1 MTSRIREHW
10 ATKLGLVLALT
21 GNAVGL
27 GNFLRFPVQAAEN
40 GGGSF
45 LVPYFISL
53 LLIGLPLMW
62 IELAIG
68 RRGGRFGYGTTDGM
82 YHHIWD
88 NPVAKYVGVLGIFL
102 PLMIVVYYTYIVSWC
117 LGFSFYSLLNDFAG
131 LDTREEMGTF
141 LGTYNGT
148 AESAMNGG
156 LKASFFFL
164 VITLLINIYVLSK
177 GIVGGIEA
185 LAKLAMPLLLF
196 LALLLAARVLFIGT
210 PDPVNH
216 PDWSVIN
223 GLGFLWN
230 PDFSE
235 LGHSGVWLA
244 AAGQVFFTTSVG
256 MGCICTYAS
265 YMREKDD
272 IALTGLTAVT
282 SNTAVEVILGAS
294 IAIPIAVAFFGI
306 DGASEIAKSG
316 AFDLGFLTLP
326 VIFQNI
332 AFGNYIGFLWFMLL
346 FFAGITSMVALSQP
360 IMAFIGEEYNLTRQK
375 AALYVGLFLF
385 LALLPVIAFL
395 DHGFLDEIDYWVGTF
410 GLVVCAF
417 TEVIIFIFIFK
428 PENAW
433 REITT
438 GASIPIPK
446 IFYSILRFVTPL
458 FLGIILITWF
468 WQNALDVLTMK
479 NAKPEDVPYLIGARC
494 YLVALFVLL
503 LGMVHFAW
511 KRKKGEKE

>member
-1 MTSRIREHW
+1 MSKRIREHW

-45 LVPYFISL
+45 LVPYFLSL

-62 IELAIG
+62 VELAIG

-82 YHHIWD
+82 YHHLW
-88 NPVAKYVGVLGIFL
+88 NHPAAKYFGVLGIFL

-117 LGFSFYSLLNDFAG
+117 LGFSFYSLMNDFAG
-131 LDTREEMGTF
+131 LTTREEMGTF
-141 LGTYNGT
+141 LSTYNGT
-148 AESAMNGG
+148 AQSDLNGG
-156 LKASFFFL
+156 LLSSFFFL
-164 VITLLINIYVLSK
+164 LITLLINVYVLSK

-185 LAKLAMPLLLF
+185 LAKIAMPLLLF
-196 LALLLAARVLFIGT
+196 LALLLTLRIFFLGT

-216 PDWSVIN
+216 PDWSIIN

-230 PDFSE
+230 PDFSQ
-235 LGHSGVWLA
+235 LSHSSIWLA

-265 YMREKDD
+265 YIREKDD
-272 IALTGLTAVT
+272 IALTGLAAVT

-332 AFGNYIGFLWFMLL
+332 TFGNYIGFIWFILL

-360 IMAFIGEEYNLTRQK
+360 VMAFIEEEYNLSKQK
-375 AALYVGLFLF
+375 AAIFLGSFLF
-385 LALLPVIAFL
+385 VALLPVIAFL
-395 DHGFLDEIDYWVGTF
+395 NHGFLDEIDYWVGTF
-410 GLVVCAF
+410 GLVICAF
-417 TEVIIFIFIFK
+417 IEVILFIFIFK
-428 PENAW
+428 PNNAW
-433 REITT
+433 NEITT
-438 GASIPIPK
+438 GAAIPIPK
-446 IFYSILRFVTPL
+446 VFFSILRFVTPV

-479 NAKPEDVPYLIGARC
+479 NAKADDVPYLLGARI
-494 YLVALFVLL
+494 YLLLLFCTL
-503 LGMVHFAW
+503 LGMVHFVW
-511 KRKKGEKE
+511 KKKGEKQ